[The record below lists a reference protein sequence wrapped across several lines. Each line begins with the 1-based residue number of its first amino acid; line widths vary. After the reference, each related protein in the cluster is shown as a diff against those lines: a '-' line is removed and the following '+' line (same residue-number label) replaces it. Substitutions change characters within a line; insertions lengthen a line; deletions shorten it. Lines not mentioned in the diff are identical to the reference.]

1 MRKLPERLAESYRAC
16 RVSTG
21 NGTHPTPKLA
31 TELRNGLKPSAVRLV
46 ASLHHIHQ

>member
-21 NGTHPTPKLA
+21 NRTHPTPKLA
-31 TELRNGLKPSAVRLV
+31 TEL
-46 ASLHHIHQ
+46 